1 MRDESVEVEMRRID
15 DEGDWN
21 GMKTSTY
28 VNFDI
33 SVDLPTLGNP
43 TNPTLAIPVLAT
55 SNPSPGPPPPP
66 PGGLMSSRRSLA
78 SLAIM
83 SVEVRWSC
91 CWLTLQ
97 LTEMVFGIFILLG
110 L

>member
-1 MRDESVEVEMRRID
+1 MKDESVEVEMRRID

-55 SNPSPGPPPPP
+55 SKPNPGPPPPP
-66 PGGLMSSRRSLA
+66 PGGLISSRRSLA
-78 SLAIM
+78 SLAIV
-83 SVEVRWSC
+83 SV
-91 CWLTLQ
+91 
-97 LTEMVFGIFILLG
+97 
-110 L
+110 